1 MHDTFSRP
9 SAWTR
14 SHRKR
19 LVDVALAVVGL
30 SVALPLLL
38 VCGVAVVLTS
48 RGGAFFG
55 QERAGLDGATFRV
68 IKLRTMKMVPVGTE
82 LEIPDSERLTR
93 VGRFLRRLSLDELP
107 QLWNVVTGDMS
118 LVGPR
123 PLPVRYVGRYSPEQ
137 RRRLLARPGLT
148 GLAQVRGRNALGW
161 DEKFRLDVEYVET
174 SSLRMDLRIL
184 LLTVATV
191 LGGGGVSA
199 SGHATMPEF
208 TGGVD

>member
-19 LVDVALAVVGL
+19 LVDVALAFVGL

-38 VCGVAVVLTS
+38 ICGVAVVLTS

-68 IKLRTMKMVPVGTE
+68 IKLRTMKRVPVGSE
-82 LEIPDSERLTR
+82 LEIPDFERLTR

-107 QLWNVVTGDMS
+107 QLWNVLAGDMS

-148 GLAQVRGRNALGW
+148 GWAQVRGRNALGW

-174 SSLRMDLRIL
+174 ASLRMDLRIL

-208 TGGVD
+208 TGDVD